1 MIHIDGKA
9 FQPLKKILA
18 KDQLLELAGLDPKRH
33 EIVLIDGEGK
43 AHQIDGD
50 FRGGEVGWKVMLFRD
65 GSKRPIANFATSLGV
80 FECTWP

>member
-1 MIHIDGKA
+1 MMIHIDGKA

-33 EIVLIDGEGK
+33 EIVLIDSEGK

-50 FRGGEVGWKVMLFRD
+50 EGLELQDGMEFRVRPND
-65 GSKRPIANFATSLGV
+65 GS
-80 FECTWP
+80 

>member
-33 EIVLIDGEGK
+33 EIVLIDSEGK
-43 AHQIDGD
+43 ARQIDGD
-50 FRGGEVGWKVMLFRD
+50 EGVELQDGMEFRVRPND
-65 GSKRPIANFATSLGV
+65 GS
-80 FECTWP
+80 